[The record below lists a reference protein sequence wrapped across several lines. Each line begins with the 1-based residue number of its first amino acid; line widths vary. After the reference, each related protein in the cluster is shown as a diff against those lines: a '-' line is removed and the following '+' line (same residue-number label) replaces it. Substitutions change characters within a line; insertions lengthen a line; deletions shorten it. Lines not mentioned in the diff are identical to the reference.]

1 MRTQRHSAVQTKV
14 ELIFSL
20 YKLYFKSV
28 SSGVF
33 LLLFT
38 SNFSLHQE
46 QYELVHRAIAQLF
59 EKQLQLY
66 EIHAAQKM
74 ADGVSI
80 LSPLAL
86 AKWLFTRSWPY
97 SCVRWSWQRLLLS
110 DLGFTNVLNF
120 YWYDRDVVTQ

>member
-86 AKWLFTRSWPY
+86 AK
-97 SCVRWSWQRLLLS
+97 
-110 DLGFTNVLNF
+110 
-120 YWYDRDVVTQ
+120 